1 VRPRG
6 GFILRYAAP
15 LKAVAQ
21 RFAFLALIGVAVGL
35 VVLGKADA
43 LLVERMRVAVID
55 AFAPILAAL
64 AQPIATGEQIVAN
77 ARELLDL
84 REDYFRLRDENAR
97 LREWEQ
103 VARELAAQNQA
114 YRAAL
119 GFVPEGAR
127 HSLAARVIADSGGAF
142 VRSLL
147 INAGQ
152 RDGVAR
158 GQAAVVDDGLI
169 GRVAE
174 VGELSARVLLI
185 TDLNSRIPV
194 IVESTRDQAILA
206 GDNSDRP
213 RLLYLP
219 PTLRLT
225 PGDRIVTS
233 GTGGVFP
240 PGLPV
245 GVVASVTDGG
255 VRVQPFADWNRI
267 EFIRIIDF
275 ELKGILAPGEPAPG
289 QAAARKP

>member
-1 VRPRG
+1 MRPRG

-21 RFAFLALIGVAVGL
+21 RFAFLALVGLAVGL
-35 VVLGKADA
+35 VILGKADA
-43 LLVERMRVAVID
+43 LIVERMRVAVID

-64 AQPIATGEQIVAN
+64 AEPIATAEQFVADTRDLIN
-77 ARELLDL
+77 L
-84 REDYFRLRDENAR
+84 REDYLRLKAENAR

-103 VARELAAQNQA
+103 AARELAAQNRA
-114 YRAAL
+114 YRTAL
-119 GFVPEGAR
+119 GFVPDGAR
-127 HSLAARVIADSGGAF
+127 RSLAARVIADSGGAF

-147 INAGQ
+147 INAGA

-158 GQAAVVDDGLI
+158 GQAAVVNDGLI

-174 VGELSARVLLI
+174 VGDLSARILLI

-206 GDNSDRP
+206 GDNSDQP

-219 PTLRLT
+219 PSLRLT

-245 GVVASVTDGG
+245 GMVASVSDSG
-255 VRVQPFADWNRI
+255 VRVQPFADWNKI
-267 EFIRIIDF
+267 EFVRIIDY
-275 ELKGILAPGEPAPG
+275 ELKGILAPAG
-289 QAAARKP
+289 KP